1 MGSDVFAQDEV
12 ERYDDLLNAGTDAL
26 IDELERITRENM
38 ADALERF
45 MRALED
51 DGIMPIDF

>member
-1 MGSDVFAQDEV
+1 MVGAIQYLGWWSLQFIE
-12 ERYDDLLNAGTDAL
+12 
-26 IDELERITRENM
+26 ELGRITRENM
-38 ADALERF
+38 ADHLERF